1 MSDTIQQQLLN
12 VIHESALANASDIH
26 LKSDRLSYIRNA
38 ENQLCPIGPEQLPQY
53 PKTDDLLALL
63 QTLSPRMYDRVS
75 ACQSSDISDSVDGSA
90 DIVFQ
95 DQKEKDFRMRLN
107 AYYDYYG
114 LSLAIRI
121 LKNNVPSMSSLGLPI
136 EIQQLKDKAEGLIL
150 FYGATGSGKTT
161 AMYSFVDTINHE
173 GTKHIIM
180 LDDPTEIILKSDKSP
195 ISQIEVGLHCSSFA
209 SGLRSSLREDPNII
223 AVGELRDQETIA
235 TALKAAETGHL
246 VISSIHASSAE
257 EVVDRVL
264 QYFPADEHSQRRNE
278 LANSFLAAVGCRLFE
293 RIGGGRVAA
302 YETIL
307 RIPAITAML
316 RDGDTKH
323 IQDYMNANNGMQSMA
338 QAKAALQFHHLIK

>member
-1 MSDTIQQQLLN
+1 MSDILKQLRK
-12 VIHESALANASDIH
+12 VIREAALANASDIH
-26 LKSDRLSYIRNA
+26 LKADRLSYIRNA
-38 ENQLCPIGPEQLPQY
+38 ENQLIPLGPEQLPQY
-53 PKTDDLLALL
+53 PQTDDILALL

-75 ACQSSDISDSVDGSA
+75 ACQDSDVSDSVDGSA

-95 DQKEKDFRMRLN
+95 DQKEQDFRMRLN

-121 LKNNVPSMSSLGLPI
+121 LKNNVPPMPALGLPI
-136 EIQQLKDKAEGLIL
+136 EIQQLKDKTEGLIL

-173 GTKHIIM
+173 DTKHIIM

-235 TALKAAETGHL
+235 TALKAAVTGHL
-246 VISSIHASSAE
+246 VISSIHASSAD
-257 EVVDRVL
+257 EVVDRIL
-264 QYFPADEHSQRRNE
+264 QYFPAAEHPQRRGE
-278 LANSFLAAVGCRLFE
+278 LSKSFLAAVGCRLFE

-302 YETIL
+302 YETVL
-307 RIPAITAML
+307 RNTAIVSML
-316 RDGDTKH
+316 RDGDTTH
-323 IQDYMNANNGMQSMA
+323 VQDYMNANNGMQSMD
-338 QAKAALQFHHLIK
+338 QAIAALRFHHLIK